1 MKTRGALLLILL
13 AALNPCLGAEKP
25 NVIFFIVD
33 DVSADDFGCYGN
45 RAARTP
51 HIDALAA
58 GSLRFTRAYL
68 TASSCSPSRSSIITG
83 RYPHNLG
90 PGAELHG
97 PVAGHIPWLP
107 HFLQKAG
114 YYTALVGK
122 NHMSREALPP
132 GSQDAAQPNPWNHT
146 DKGVTPT
153 NHSGGALWVQT
164 LENRPKEKPFFFW
177 FAAIDAHRGW
187 DGDIEWDPAL
197 YGPKHRPE
205 DVHVPPFLAD
215 APATRADLASHQNE
229 LTRFDYNVGQVVE
242 ALRKSGLL
250 ENTLIFLLADNGR
263 PFPRSKTRLHD
274 SGMKTAL
281 LAHWPAGIQAGSCSS
296 LVSSIDLA
304 PTVLEAAGLPVSPS
318 MQGVSLRPLFA
329 DRAAS
334 VRTHAFSEHNWH
346 DYEAHGRAIR
356 DSGHLYI
363 RNARPNLAWLGP
375 VDSIQSPSHK
385 DLVTLRTQQQLNPA
399 QSDLFLQPRPAE
411 ELYNTTTDPNQ
422 LHNLAAD
429 PAHAAARE
437 RLARTLDLWTEQTG
451 DAVPDALRPDE
462 YSREN
467 GRAIQPKP
475 VSDPQ
480 KRLPGSLRDAAHI
493 NHPGPR

>member
-1 MKTRGALLLILL
+1 
-13 AALNPCLGAEKP
+13 
-25 NVIFFIVD
+25 
-33 DVSADDFGCYGN
+33 
-45 RAARTP
+45 
-51 HIDALAA
+51 
-58 GSLRFTRAYL
+58 
-68 TASSCSPSRSSIITG
+68 
-83 RYPHNLG
+83 
-90 PGAELHG
+90 
-97 PVAGHIPWLP
+97 
-107 HFLQKAG
+107 
-114 YYTALVGK
+114 
-122 NHMSREALPP
+122 
-132 GSQDAAQPNPWNHT
+132 
-146 DKGVTPT
+146 
-153 NHSGGALWVQT
+153 
-164 LENRPKEKPFFFW
+164 
-177 FAAIDAHRGW
+177 
-187 DGDIEWDPAL
+187 
-197 YGPKHRPE
+197 
-205 DVHVPPFLAD
+205 
-215 APATRADLASHQNE
+215 
-229 LTRFDYNVGQVVE
+229 
-242 ALRKSGLL
+242 
-250 ENTLIFLLADNGR
+250 
-263 PFPRSKTRLHD
+263 
-274 SGMKTAL
+274 MKTAL

-385 DLVTLRTQQQLNPA
+385 DLVTLRTQQQLNAA

-411 ELYNTTTDPNQ
+411 ELYDITTDPNQ
-422 LHNLAAD
+422 LHNLAPD

-437 RLARTLDLWTEQTG
+437 RLARTLALWTEQTG
-451 DAVPDALRPDE
+451 DAVPEALRPDE